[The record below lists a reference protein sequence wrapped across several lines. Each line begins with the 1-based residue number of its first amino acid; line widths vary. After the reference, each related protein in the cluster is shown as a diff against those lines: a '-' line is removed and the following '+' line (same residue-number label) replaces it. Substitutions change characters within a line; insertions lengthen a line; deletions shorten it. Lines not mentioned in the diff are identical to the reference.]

1 MGKVESTYKARDV
14 EEIIDIHFYRPWGYA
29 LAVGA
34 HRLGMTPNQIS
45 VFGMFVGIASG
56 HLFYYVSP
64 WINAIGVFL
73 WMLGQALDG
82 ADGQLA
88 RMTNTRSRLGRMLDG
103 ISDGVKFISL
113 YAHVGLRLYESTG
126 NWWILVIVFV
136 AALTHSWQSSLA
148 DYARNAY
155 LFFVEKPG
163 KAEIENSVEL
173 QADHDAMPWKG
184 HIVER
189 ILLGM
194 YVGYT
199 ERQEWFSKRAG
210 GLYACAMETYG
221 GIIPEHIQR
230 LYRSTNR
237 HLLKYYNALTTNTRM
252 VVFFSSLILGNFW
265 IYFTFELIGL
275 NALMLLM
282 MFVVQKRADA
292 KILAAMSHPLG
303 DV

>member
-34 HRLGMTPNQIS
+34 RRLGMTPNQIS

-56 HLFYYVSP
+56 HMFYYASP
-64 WINAIGVFL
+64 WLNALGVFL

-88 RMTNTRSRLGRMLDG
+88 RMTNMRSRLGRMLDG

-113 YAHVGLRLYESTG
+113 YAHVGYRLYESTG
-126 NWWILVIVFV
+126 AWWIPVIVFL

-163 KAEIENSVEL
+163 SAEIESSAAL

-184 HIVER
+184 HVVER
-189 ILLGM
+189 ILLGF
-194 YVGYT
+194 YIGYT
-199 ERQEWFSKRAG
+199 RRQEWFSQRAG
-210 GLYACAMETYG
+210 GLYGRAMETYN
-221 GIIPEHIQR
+221 GIIPDHIQQV
-230 LYRSTNR
+230 YRASNR

-252 VVFFSSLILGNFW
+252 VVFFASVIVGNFW
-265 IYFTFELIGL
+265 IYFVFELVGL

-282 MFVVQKRADA
+282 MFVVQKRVDA
-292 KILAAMSHPLG
+292 TVLVAMSEPVR